1 MKPARSLMVSGHYF
15 PPQVGGIS
23 HMMWEICSAL
33 GPGRIAALTAIAGT
47 ASLASKDGAIRVY
60 RDARLFEGTSRSCAW
75 HLARLW
81 PRIWMESRP
90 DLLQFATCGDAM
102 FLGYWLNRVLRL
114 PFVIYAHGNELLE
127 AERAS
132 WDRSRVVLR
141 TADRVLANSRF
152 TAQLLERLGVA
163 PDRIAVVNPGC
174 DIERFTP
181 GDPSP
186 ALAAAYPQL
195 RGSSPVLLTIGNLV
209 LRKGQDVTLRA
220 LPTLIA
226 RWPDIRYVIAGDGRD
241 RRELEALASS
251 LGVQSNVLFLG
262 RVPDALLPDLLR
274 RCDLFVMPSRMRA
287 DHCDV
292 EGFGIVFI
300 EANACA
306 KPVIGG
312 RSGGIED
319 AIIDGQTGFL
329 VDAESPDAVGASIAK
344 LLEQPELARRMGEA
358 GRERAVRNFSWRTIA
373 VRIDEIASQVVAN
386 TGSLTRSGS
395 PTRGL
400 S

>member
-1 MKPARSLMVSGHYF
+1 
-15 PPQVGGIS
+15 
-23 HMMWEICSAL
+23 
-33 GPGRIAALTAIAGT
+33 
-47 ASLASKDGAIRVY
+47 
-60 RDARLFEGTSRSCAW
+60 
-75 HLARLW
+75 
-81 PRIWMESRP
+81 
-90 DLLQFATCGDAM
+90 
-102 FLGYWLNRVLRL
+102 
-114 PFVIYAHGNELLE
+114 IYAHGNELLE

-241 RRELEALASS
+241 RR
-251 LGVQSNVLFLG
+251 
-262 RVPDALLPDLLR
+262 
-274 RCDLFVMPSRMRA
+274 
-287 DHCDV
+287 
-292 EGFGIVFI
+292 
-300 EANACA
+300 
-306 KPVIGG
+306 
-312 RSGGIED
+312 
-319 AIIDGQTGFL
+319 
-329 VDAESPDAVGASIAK
+329 
-344 LLEQPELARRMGEA
+344 
-358 GRERAVRNFSWRTIA
+358 
-373 VRIDEIASQVVAN
+373 
-386 TGSLTRSGS
+386 
-395 PTRGL
+395 
-400 S
+400 